1 MATLSS
7 LNACAL
13 PRAAAA
19 APPPPRARARA
30 RAAPPPWNLRIID
43 LNYYITAAARRCR
56 RRRAAAGAHAVRERT
71 IMPKK
76 LQRPVHRM
84 VAA

>member
-1 MATLSS
+1 MATIV
-7 LNACAL
+7 AE
-13 PRAAAA
+13 RVRAA
-19 APPPPRARARA
+19 APP
-30 RAAPPPWNLRIID
+30 PPPWNLRIID
-43 LNYYITAAARRCR
+43 LNYYITAAARRR